1 MMHHPYLLANCT
13 LQVVGR
19 LACQFDPEARPS
31 FATIISELRPAVT
44 KEVEASNKPTTF
56 MDTLSRFT
64 SSWGGIMSRA
74 IYGLPGKA
82 DLALLE
88 RGQKDRAQGGE
99 KKEAAKAA
107 AKQEQVVQG

>member
-1 MMHHPYLLANCT
+1 M
-13 LQVVGR
+13 VGR

-82 DLALLE
+82 NLALLE
-88 RGQKDRAQGGE
+88 RGQKDRAQGE
-99 KKEAAKAA
+99 AKKEAAKAA
-107 AKQEQVVQG
+107 GKQEQVVQG